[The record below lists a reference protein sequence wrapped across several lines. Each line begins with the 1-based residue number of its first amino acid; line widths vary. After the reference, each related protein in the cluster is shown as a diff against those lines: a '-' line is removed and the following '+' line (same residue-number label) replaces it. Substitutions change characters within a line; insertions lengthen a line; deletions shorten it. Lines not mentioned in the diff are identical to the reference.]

1 MGCFSECV
9 SYANIKGTFRIY
21 QGNIFLTI
29 NNPRNDLVVSL
40 TLNPMQVSIL
50 GRAMLKS
57 TADVRIQDLEG
68 KHIFGD
74 MEIEFMEEKKCN
86 VNNEPAA

>member
-1 MGCFSECV
+1 M
-9 SYANIKGTFRIY
+9 
-21 QGNIFLTI
+21 
-29 NNPRNDLVVSL
+29 
-40 TLNPMQVSIL
+40 NPMQVSIL